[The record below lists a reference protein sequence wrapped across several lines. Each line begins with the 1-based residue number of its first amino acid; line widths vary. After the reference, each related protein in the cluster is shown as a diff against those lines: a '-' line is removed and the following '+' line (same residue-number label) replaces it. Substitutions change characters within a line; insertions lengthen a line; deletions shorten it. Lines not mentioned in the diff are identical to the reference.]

1 MNGKQLQEVIAGL
14 EVKELREMAAG
25 EVMNIR
31 RDIDARRSA
40 RLVSLRENGGTR
52 LFGRHNL
59 DPFSIVRDVIR
70 QREQF
75 GHFSSPKR
83 ESKKQDEKG
92 DAPARK
98 SDLYGQP

>member
-1 MNGKQLQEVIAGL
+1 MKGKHLQEVIAGL
-14 EVKELREMAAG
+14 EVKDLREIAAG

-31 RDIDARRSA
+31 RDIDVRRSA
-40 RLVSLRENGGTR
+40 RLVSLRENRGTR
-52 LFGRHNL
+52 PFGTHNL

-75 GHFSSPKR
+75 GQFSSPKR

-92 DAPARK
+92 DAPVGEP
-98 SDLYGQP
+98 DLHEQI